1 MIELKQI
8 LPEKGVRKI
17 YGPDNTVVT
26 SVTADSRNAGKGS
39 LFVAVKGSTS
49 DGHNYISKAIEQ
61 GANTIVCQVIPE
73 NLPENIC
80 FVVVDDSSFILG
92 ELASAFYGFP
102 SRKLK
107 LVGITGT
114 NGKTTTASIL
124 YKLFSDFGHKVGLIS
139 TVKYI
144 VHNKESEASH
154 TTPDAVSLNKLLAEM
169 VEAGCDYCFMEVS
182 SHAVDQKR
190 IAGLKFTGGVFTNL
204 THDHL
209 DYHKTFDEYLKAKKK
224 FFDALD
230 DFAFALV
237 NIDDKR
243 GMVMVQN
250 TKALVKTYSLRSLA
264 EFKARVIESHLD
276 GMLLQINRQ
285 EMWSHLIGEFNAYN
299 MLAVYGTAVLLSK
312 NPSDILP
319 LLSSYHSVQGRF
331 EYVKSPDGALA
342 IIDYAHTPDALSNV
356 LKTVQQ
362 LRRAGG
368 QIISVAGAGGN
379 RDKTKRPVMAQV
391 AVSFSDK
398 VILTSD
404 NPRNE
409 NPDDI
414 LADMFTG
421 VPEKDRWRVMMI
433 TSRKEAIKTACML
446 LNPGDILLVAGK
458 GHENYQEINGVRT
471 HFSDREEVENAFKT
485 RVKK

>member
-230 DFAFALV
+230 DSAFALV

-421 VPEKDRWRVMMI
+421 VPEQDRWRVMMI